1 MTLPNNWVICQQRR
15 NSAALRLFCF
25 PYAGGGA
32 SAYRTWNKELTSDI
46 EVCWIQW
53 PGRENRIRERP
64 FETIDELVPAL
75 VNGLSEWLVPPF
87 AFYGHSLGAKIAF
100 ETTRHLRRTGKVQP
114 SHLFVGAS
122 QAPQLPWPHPPLHV
136 LREDEFIKE
145 VQKRYGGV
153 PREVLQDAELRALLI
168 PTLRADVRLI
178 ETYRYD
184 PEPPLNCAITVFGGS
199 DDNTVDRIGLDAWR
213 HQTSQAFRLLMVA
226 GDHFFLHSARQQLL
240 NAIGGSLN

>member
-1 MTLPNNWVICQQRR
+1 MRHRAPRGPKPAKTRWHYNCQSSVLRMTLPNNWVICQQRR

-75 VNGLSEWLVPPF
+75 VNDLSEWLVPPF

-100 ETTRHLRRTGKVQP
+100 ETTRHLRRPGSVQP

-153 PREVLQDAELRALLI
+153 PREV
-168 PTLRADVRLI
+168 
-178 ETYRYD
+178 
-184 PEPPLNCAITVFGGS
+184 
-199 DDNTVDRIGLDAWR
+199 
-213 HQTSQAFRLLMVA
+213 
-226 GDHFFLHSARQQLL
+226 
-240 NAIGGSLN
+240 